1 MADNLAY
8 SCGSALLSSSLSPTP
23 LQMSVEERDGAPA
36 GVTGRCLVVGL
47 TVTYDA
53 LAHTAVAECELDG
66 AYGNRTCVSEG
77 GLGTKLH
84 AGLRA
89 PTSGYRLLDADK
101 VSSGT
106 GIPIDVLIPRG
117 LGGAAGAKKGITG
130 GTTLATPG
138 AQQASIGQSW

>member
-53 LAHTAVAECELDG
+53 LAHTAVAECEPYVRVG
-66 AYGNRTCVSEG
+66 
-77 GLGTKLH
+77 
-84 AGLRA
+84 
-89 PTSGYRLLDADK
+89 
-101 VSSGT
+101 
-106 GIPIDVLIPRG
+106 
-117 LGGAAGAKKGITG
+117 G
-130 GTTLATPG
+130 GTWYKTPRRVAG
-138 AQQASIGQSW
+138 TDLRLPAA